1 MIKSNQLV
9 YETPQFEV
17 LTEGMREAIFSAA
30 LEILQRTGINIQQE
44 DALNLLRDA
53 GARVENDIAYIPERM
68 VQQALRS
75 APSKIIIYD
84 RNGSP
89 AMRLEP
95 GYYYFGTGSECPNI
109 LDTQT
114 GEIRHFLQNDIK
126 NAVTVMDALD
136 NIDFVMSLGII
147 WDRPVHVADI
157 VQFQEMVLNTTKPIV
172 FTSYD
177 KRGNEDIYKMATI
190 VAGNEDQLASHPF
203 IVHYIEPSSPLRA
216 SKEALEK
223 LLYCAAN
230 GIPAIYTPCPSGG
243 ATAPVTM
250 AGVLAQTLAES
261 LSGIVVSQLK
271 RPGAP
276 VILGGVLTV
285 MDMKTTSYLYGGPE
299 FHTMEAALGEIGN
312 YLGIPVF
319 GTAGCSDAKVV
330 DQQAAIE
337 GTLSIALGMLS
348 GANLIHDVGYLS
360 SGLVGSNDMLVMS
373 NETIGMMKRY
383 MRGIKVDEEHLAL
396 DLIDKVGPKGNF
408 IAESHTM
415 KHFKQ
420 EQWYPEL
427 LNRKGYD
434 KWHKEGDKSLGQ
446 NVNEKTQR
454 ILTEHKP
461 EPLEESKR
469 KEILDLIAH
478 EEKHRQVR
486 Y

>member
-1 MIKSNQLV
+1 VIKSNQLF

-17 LTEGMREAIFSAA
+17 LTEEMREAILSAA
-30 LEILQRTGINIQQE
+30 LEILQRTGVNIQHE
-44 DALNLLRDA
+44 DALSLLRDA
-53 GARVENDIAYIPERM
+53 GARIVNDVAYIPERL
-68 VQQALRS
+68 VREALRS
-75 APSKIIIYD
+75 APSKILIYD
-84 RNGSP
+84 RNGTP

-95 GYYYFGTGSECPNI
+95 GYYYFGTGSECPNV
-109 LDTQT
+109 LDSRT

-126 NAVTVMDALD
+126 EAVTIMDSLE

-157 VQFQEMVLNTTKPIV
+157 VQFQEMVFNTTKPIV

-177 KRGNEDIYKMATI
+177 QRGNEDIRKMAAIAT
-190 VAGNEDQLASHPF
+190 GDEDQLAARPF

-216 SKEALEK
+216 SKEAMEK
-223 LLYCAAN
+223 LLYCAEN
-230 GIPAIYTPCPSGG
+230 SIPSIYTPCPSGG
-243 ATAPVTM
+243 ATSPVTM
-250 AGVLAQTLAES
+250 AGTLAQTLAES

-271 RPGAP
+271 QPGAP

-285 MDMKTTSYLYGGPE
+285 MDMKTTTYLYGGPE
-299 FHTMEAALGEIGN
+299 FHVMEAALGEIGKH
-312 YLGIPVF
+312 LGIPVF

-337 GTLSIALGMLS
+337 GTLSIALGMLG

-408 IAESHTM
+408 LAESHTM
-415 KHFKQ
+415 RHFKQ
-420 EQWYPEL
+420 EQWYPGL
-427 LNRKGYD
+427 LDRRGYA
-434 KWHKEGDKSLGQ
+434 KWEQQGSKTLGHKTT
-446 NVNEKTQR
+446 EKTMR
-454 ILTEHKP
+454 ILREHKP
-461 EPLEESKR
+461 EPLEESKQR
-469 KEILDLIAH
+469 EILDLIAH